1 MRNRRIGILA
11 LQGDFALH
19 GVSLRAAGAETV
31 DVRVSRQLD
40 DLDGLVI
47 PGGEST
53 ALLKLMEGTDF
64 FEAIR
69 GFHDRGGALYGTC
82 AGVIL
87 LASRVGSPAQPSI
100 GLLDVDIQRNGYG
113 RQVDSFE
120 TSVPVPL
127 LGDPPLPMIFI
138 RAPVIRS
145 VGAGVEILAEL
156 RGRPVMVRSGRI
168 LATTFHPELTPDTRI
183 HRLFASMCAPVG
195 RGRCV
200 ASVGGSVLR

>member
-1 MRNRRIGILA
+1 MRDRRIGILA

-31 DVRVSRQLD
+31 EVRASRQLE

-69 GFHDRGGALYGTC
+69 RFHDSGGALYGTC

-120 TSVPVPL
+120 AKVPVPL

-138 RAPVIRS
+138 RAPVVRS
-145 VGAGVEILAEL
+145 VGSGVEILAEL

-168 LATTFHPELTPDTRI
+168 LATTFHPELTQDSRV
-183 HRLFASMCAPVG
+183 HRLFAGMCETVR
-195 RGRCV
+195 RGPRG
-200 ASVGGSVLR
+200 ALLG

>member
-1 MRNRRIGILA
+1 MWNCRIGILA

-31 DVRVSRQLD
+31 EVRVSRQLD

-53 ALLKLMEGTDF
+53 ALLKLMDGTDF

-69 GFHDRGGALYGTC
+69 RFHDRGGALYGTC

-87 LASRVGSPAQPSI
+87 LASKVGSPAQPSI
-100 GLLDVDIQRNGYG
+100 GLLDVEIQRNGYG

-120 TSVPVPL
+120 TSAPIAL
-127 LGDPPLPMIFI
+127 LGDPPLPMVFI

-145 VGAGVEILAEL
+145 VGSGVEILAEL

-168 LATTFHPELTPDTRI
+168 LATTFHPELTPDTRV
-183 HRLFASMCAPVG
+183 HRLFADMCASADWRAEVSG
-195 RGRCV
+195 AG
-200 ASVGGSVLR
+200 

>member
-31 DVRVSRQLD
+31 EVRASRQLE

-69 GFHDRGGALYGTC
+69 RFHDSGGALYGTC

-120 TSVPVPL
+120 ANVPVPL

-138 RAPVIRS
+138 RAPVVRS
-145 VGAGVEILAEL
+145 VGSGVEILAEL

-168 LATTFHPELTPDTRI
+168 LATTFHPELTQDNRV
-183 HRLFASMCAPVG
+183 HRLFAGMCETVRRGPRGALVG
-195 RGRCV
+195 
-200 ASVGGSVLR
+200 